1 MEYAIYLD
9 RLSDK
14 AERVDSVLLK
24 NKKIS
29 RLYFGEEFCEELIP
43 DLTEVNKSIEY
54 AKANKLDY
62 TYICGYLTDK
72 GYNKQVKIL
81 DYLNRKTVNGKK
93 IEVTINDWGIF
104 SLFARGFRNLM
115 PILGRMLVKN
125 SRMPRYTK
133 NTPIPY
139 TQLVMNPRL
148 WDNQLK
154 VLKDSNLSVSG
165 YRRFLKKH
173 RIKRVEC
180 DIVPQ
185 GISVNR
191 KWGFKFS
198 FYTPWSYVTGARI
211 CSLAGTVYPER
222 SRLIRREACSKPCR
236 NVFMRLDGGA
246 EILPMVQRGNA
257 IFFDNSSLA
266 NAFMN
271 QAAFDRVILENL
283 FI

>member
-9 RLSDK
+9 SLGDK
-14 AERVDSVLLK
+14 IKRVDNVLLK

-43 DLTEVNKSIEY
+43 DLTEVNKTIEY
-54 AKANKLDY
+54 AKVNKLDY
-62 TYICGYLTDK
+62 TYVCGYLTGK

-81 DYLNRKTVNGKK
+81 DYLNRKTVNEKK
-93 IEVTINDWGIF
+93 IEVTINDWGIL
-104 SLFARGFRNLM
+104 SLISQRFKNLI
-115 PILGRMLVKN
+115 PILGRLLVKN
-125 SRMPRYTK
+125 SRMPRYAK
-133 NTPIPY
+133 NIPIPY
-139 TQLVMNPRL
+139 TQLVMNPKL

-154 VLKDSNLSVSG
+154 VLRDSNLSVSG

-185 GISVNR
+185 GISVDR
-191 KWGFKFS
+191 KLGFKFS
-198 FYTPWSYVTGARI
+198 FYTPWSYVTGART
-211 CSLAGTVYPER
+211 CSLADTGHLNRP
-222 SRLIRREACSKPCR
+222 RLVRQEACSKPCR
-236 NVFMRLDGGA
+236 NVLMRLDGGA

-271 QAAFDRVILENL
+271 QTVFDRVILENL